1 MTMPEASVP
10 TKQAVDP
17 SIDLAESAPTTTF
30 QNGTAPITMIRFT
43 QLLTRENIG
52 WTLVALVAMD
62 YFQITNQVLGLVSN
76 VC

>member
-1 MTMPEASVP
+1 MVSPLP
-10 TKQAVDP
+10 TGSQPQGEDP
-17 SIDLAESAPTTTF
+17 SVGIPEPAPATF
-30 QNGTAPITMIRFT
+30 QNGTAPITMLRLS
-43 QLLTRENIG
+43 QLMTRENIG

>member
-1 MTMPEASVP
+1 MVSPLPSESNQQDIDSSVELS
-10 TKQAVDP
+10 D
-17 SIDLAESAPTTTF
+17 SAPTTF
-30 QNGTAPITMIRFT
+30 QNGTAPITIYRLT

-62 YFQITNQVLGLVSN
+62 YFQITNQVMGLVSG

>member
-1 MTMPEASVP
+1 MSTSLPSGSQP
-10 TKQAVDP
+10 QKVDP
-17 SIDLAESAPTTTF
+17 SVELPDSAPTTF
-30 QNGTAPITMIRFT
+30 QNGTAPLTAIRFA

-62 YFQITNQVLGLVSN
+62 YFQITNQAFGLVSN

>member
-1 MTMPEASVP
+1 MVSPLPSSPNHEDI
-10 TKQAVDP
+10 DP
-17 SIDLAESAPTTTF
+17 SVDQLESAPTTF
-30 QNGTAPITMIRFT
+30 QNGTAPITILRLT

>member
-1 MTMPEASVP
+1 MAS
-10 TKQAVDP
+10 QDP
-17 SIDLAESAPTTTF
+17 SVSNHPALEPSVDSAESAPTTF
-30 QNGTAPITMIRFT
+30 QNGTAPITMIRLS
-43 QLLTRENIG
+43 QLMTRENIG

>member
-1 MTMPEASVP
+1 MVSPLPSSPNHED
-10 TKQAVDP
+10 KDP
-17 SIDLAESAPTTTF
+17 SVDQLESAPTTF
-30 QNGTAPITMIRFT
+30 QNGTAPITILRLT